1 MRARWLINL
10 ALLALLA
17 LLGLAI
23 RQELG
28 AARAGL
34 ATLAGIGAPAPH
46 LIEIVRL
53 GEPTIRLEQLV
64 TGWRM
69 RAPWDLD
76 ADPEQV
82 ESLLAI
88 RAAPL
93 LRTLPAAAVALGE
106 LGLEPVKL
114 LLRLDATELAIGDV
128 DPIEQWRYVASGDLV
143 HLIPDRFQPDLIAPP
158 IALVAR
164 TLLPRDLVPV
174 AGTLGEVTLS
184 DATLV
189 TLPDLV
195 AERVEPLTGEARG
208 TPLIL
213 SGADGDQLGFLISAD
228 GRRWS
233 RPDLGLR
240 YVLTEA
246 PAWLLAPGMLE
257 APPPALT
264 PSGESPARDLAPIH
278 TDTWAAP
285 AADAGRAAEWSTGG
299 SEDWSAPAPRPAD
312 RAQDATWIDPDAPL
326 SGDLPL
332 GPPPEVKL
340 RPHEAL
346 PETLPATAEPRPEPP
361 REAPPGF
368 GQDPFAPDPG

>member
-1 MRARWLINL
+1 MSARWLLNL
-10 ALLALLA
+10 ALLVLLA

-23 RQELG
+23 RQELE
-28 AARAGL
+28 ATRAGL
-34 ATLAGIGAPAPH
+34 ATLAGIGAPDPH

-53 GEPTIRLEQLV
+53 GEPSIRLEQLV

-82 ESLLAI
+82 ASLLAI
-88 RAAPL
+88 RTAPL
-93 LRTLPAAAVALGE
+93 LRTLPAEAVALDE
-106 LGLEPVKL
+106 LGLDPVKL
-114 LLRLDATELAIGDV
+114 LLRLDATELAIGGV
-128 DPIEQWRYVASGDLV
+128 DPIEQWRYVASGGLV
-143 HLIPDRFQPDLIAPP
+143 HLIPDRFQPHLIAPP
-158 IALVAR
+158 IALVSR

-174 AGTLGEVTLS
+174 AGTLGGTTLS
-184 DATLV
+184 DATLIA
-189 TLPDLV
+189 LQDLV
-195 AERVEPLTGEARG
+195 AERVEPLTGEVRG
-208 TPLIL
+208 TPLAL
-213 SGADGDQLGFLISAD
+213 SGADGGRLSYLISAD

-246 PAWLLAPGMLE
+246 PPWLLAPGMLE
-257 APPPALT
+257 APAPALA
-264 PSGESPARDLAPIH
+264 PRDGSPALDLAPIH

-285 AADAGRAAEWSTGG
+285 AADAGRAEDWSSGG
-299 SEDWSAPAPRPAD
+299 SEAWSEPPPRPAD
-312 RAQDATWIDPDAPL
+312 RAQDAALIDPDAPL

-340 RPHEAL
+340 RPHAAL
-346 PETLPATAEPRPEPP
+346 PETLPATEAPRPEPP